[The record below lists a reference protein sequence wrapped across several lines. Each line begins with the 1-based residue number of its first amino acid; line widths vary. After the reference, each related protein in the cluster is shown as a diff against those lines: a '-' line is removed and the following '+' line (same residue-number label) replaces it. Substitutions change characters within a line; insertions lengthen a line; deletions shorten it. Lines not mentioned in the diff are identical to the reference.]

1 MTREPDMDDLERL
14 LSSDDAL
21 VPSSGFASSVMEAVQ
36 RAADEPPPLRFPWW
50 RFIVG
55 VVGCVVWAGAAIGVL
70 GDLELAPPTEPL
82 LSLAVA
88 GASVGHWAL
97 AIALVSLAVGG
108 VRLLRQD

>member
-88 GASVGHWAL
+88 GASVAHWAL

>member
-1 MTREPDMDDLERL
+1 MTREPGMDDLERL
-14 LSSDDAL
+14 LLNDDAL

-55 VVGCVVWAGAAIGVL
+55 VVGCIAWAGAAIGVL
-70 GDLELAPPTEPL
+70 GELELAPPTEPL

-88 GASVGHWAL
+88 GASVAQWAL

>member
-14 LSSDDAL
+14 LSKDDAL
-21 VPSSGFASSVMEAVQ
+21 VPSSGFASSVMDAVQ

-55 VVGCVVWAGAAIGVL
+55 VVGCVVWAGAAINML
-70 GDLELAPPTEPL
+70 GELDLAPPTEPL

-88 GASVGHWAL
+88 GASVAQWAL
-97 AIALVSLAVGG
+97 AIALVSLAVCG
-108 VRLLRQD
+108 VRLFRQD

>member
-14 LSSDDAL
+14 LSNDDDL

-55 VVGCVVWAGAAIGVL
+55 VVGCIVWAGAAIGVL
-70 GDLELAPPTEPL
+70 GELDLAPPTEP

-88 GASVGHWAL
+88 GASVAQWAL
-97 AIALVSLAVGG
+97 AIALVSLAVCG

>member
-1 MTREPDMDDLERL
+1 MTREQDMDDLERL

-88 GASVGHWAL
+88 GASVAHWAL